1 MRVTKQWQS
10 VNSVEGVTVGS
21 LFKLKNNSITSV
33 IVKSSPT
40 IPVDEHDSVS
50 LTGDRELIISPF
62 SDIVW
67 VKTNSSGSADLFV
80 EQESPFIFND
90 SGLDPRLYTG
100 TKALTVQPFVEAN
113 VKNGTQF
120 ESSTYL
126 EALPRSPTSID
137 TVFIT
142 SSKDVLIKAQ
152 SLDLN
157 GAGVKIE
164 IFKAPT
170 YTVGAGQT
178 NPIYNL
184 SDAADTPESTVTVV
198 TNVDVTDLGLK
209 VGADLYVL
217 GNNTP
222 SSTDLSA
229 GRIAGLDRRLEKN
242 TTYLRRVTNL
252 SASDTQALYTY
263 TTWYE
268 GPLSNELP

>member
-10 VNSVEGVTVGS
+10 VNTVEGVTAGS
-21 LFKLKNNSITSV
+21 LFKIKNNSITSV

-40 IPVDEHDSVS
+40 IPVDEDESIS
-50 LTGDRELIISPF
+50 LTGDRELVVSPF

-67 VKTNSSGSADLFV
+67 VKTNSSGSADIFV

-100 TKALTVQPFVEAN
+100 DKGLTVQPFVEAN

-120 ESSTYL
+120 ESSTYT
-126 EALPRSPTSID
+126 ENFPTSSTPID
-137 TVFIT
+137 TVFVT
-142 SSKDVLIKAQ
+142 SDKDVLIKAQ
-152 SLDLN
+152 TLDLN
-157 GAGVKIE
+157 GAGVRIE
-164 IFKAPT
+164 IFKNPT

-178 NPIYNL
+178 NQIFNL
-184 SDAADTPESTVTVV
+184 SDSPDTPSTTV
-198 TNVDVTDLGLK
+198 NIISNIDVTATGLK

-222 SSTDLSA
+222 SSTELSA

-252 SASDTQALYTY
+252 SASDTQSLYTY